1 MLKHVGNKWYVLDSS
16 GKKVLG
22 KHSTKEKAVKQ
33 LSAIEIS
40 KKERTEESIIMDF
53 ASFFSEAIASSLQ
66 YHQDLNPSLWSG
78 FDLKNEVR
86 EKLIQIGSAW
96 AQWAKIPEQAIA
108 DMILVGGNANF
119 NYTPNSDIDL
129 HLLIDVDVIPNCP
142 EYIDEYLKDKKQI
155 WSLTHDIKIYGHDVE
170 LYAQDMND
178 GFVQD
183 QGVYS
188 LTKNEW
194 LAEPKRKEV
203 NLDDP
208 HVMKKVQDYAD
219 QIDMLINSNAEDDA
233 FDKLKKKFREMR
245 STSLK
250 SGGEFSEGNIIFKEL
265 RNAGYF
271 DKMNHYLQ
279 SRADEELSL

>member
-129 HLLIDVDVIPNCP
+129 HLLIDVDAIPNCP

-245 STSLK
+245 SISLK

>member
-1 MLKHVGNKWYVLDSS
+1 MLKHVGSKWYVLDSS

-86 EKLIQIGSAW
+86 EKLIQIGNAW

-129 HLLIDVDVIPNCP
+129 HLLIDVDAIPNCP

-233 FDKLKKKFREMR
+233 FDKLKKKFKEMR

>member
-86 EKLIQIGSAW
+86 EKLIQIGNAW

-129 HLLIDVDVIPNCP
+129 HLLIDVDAIPNCP

>member
-1 MLKHVGNKWYVLDSS
+1 MLKHVGSKWYVLDSS

-40 KKERTEESIIMDF
+40 KKERADESRLVSF
-53 ASFFSEAIASSLQ
+53 SQFFSEAIAPSLQ
-66 YHQDLNPSLWSG
+66 YHQELNPELWSG
-78 FDLKNEVR
+78 FDLKSEVKN
-86 EKLIQIGSAW
+86 KLIEIGNAW
-96 AQWAKIPEQAIA
+96 AEWAKIPSNAIQ
-108 DMILVGGNANF
+108 DIVIVGGNANY
-119 NYTPNSDIDL
+119 NYTPQSDIDL
-129 HLLIDVDVIPNCP
+129 HLLIDVDAIPNCP

-188 LTKNEW
+188 LNKDKW
-194 LAEPKRKEV
+194 IAEPIHKEV
-203 NLDDP
+203 NLNDP
-208 HVMKKVQDYAD
+208 HIMKKVQDYAD
-219 QIDMLINSNAEDDA
+219 QVDMLIQSNADDEA
-233 FDKLKKKFREMR
+233 FTKIKNKFKDMR
-245 STSLK
+245 TKALQSA
-250 SGGEFSEGNIIFKEL
+250 GEFSEGNIIFKEL

-271 DKMNHYLQ
+271 DKVNNYLK
-279 SRADEELSL
+279 SRADKKLSI

>member
-86 EKLIQIGSAW
+86 EKLIQIGNAW

>member
-129 HLLIDVDVIPNCP
+129 HLLIDVDAIPNCP

-233 FDKLKKKFREMR
+233 FDKLKKKFKEMR